1 MLQTLGIYGKTANA
15 QQSMFLGSIGI
26 YFGFKKNS
34 DRVAHCLN
42 LNTKNTTQRRTNHT
56 NKKAAEPYSKGNDG
70 RLSVTKP
77 LSKQLL
83 HFFSV
88 AHLQRA
94 GCEHLHLR
102 LRPDADVL
110 FDRRAFPNVE
120 HVAADALA
128 DVLPDDFPAD
138 LLPDDLLFLA
148 PPPLDEREYASLVA
162 NLLVLVSQ

>member
-1 MLQTLGIYGKTANA
+1 MAQNQNEAKT
-15 QQSMFLGSIGI
+15 
-26 YFGFKKNS
+26 
-34 DRVAHCLN
+34 
-42 LNTKNTTQRRTNHT
+42 TKTNRA

-83 HFFSV
+83 HFFS
-88 AHLQRA
+88 ADHLQRA

-110 FDRRAFPNVE
+110 FDRRVFPNVE
-120 HVAADALA
+120 HVPADALP
-128 DVLPDDFPAD
+128 DVLADDLPAD
-138 LLPDDLLFLA
+138 LPPDDLLFLA